1 MLQGT
6 SAACL
11 RRLFFSL
18 SEFSQLVATLSSSI
32 IAHDGASQQER
43 CVAISFMRQK
53 AMLMVHSDHHHKTDS
68 EIKADNDFFQHL
80 TFTMH

>member
-1 MLQGT
+1 MLQET

-11 RRLFFSL
+11 GRLFFSKL
-18 SEFSQLVATLSSSI
+18 SQLIATLSSSI

-43 CVAISFMRQK
+43 CVAISFVRQK
-53 AMLMVHSDHHHKTDS
+53 AMLRVHYSDHHHKTDS
-68 EIKADNDFFQHL
+68 QTKADDDFFQHL